1 LSIKKSTAEEV
12 LAFQLSDYKIPFQ
25 RELKLVPDR
34 KFRWDFVVLTL
45 AVEIQGGTWI
55 SGGHTTGKGY
65 QRDCEKMQLVI
76 LEGYTPV
83 FFTTQDVLEGRA
95 IQMIRNIYVT
105 PQILRNSRTETS
117 GRDDRSGDDK
127 EGGERTNRHI

>member
-1 LSIKKSTAEEV
+1 M
-12 LAFQLSDYKIPFQ
+12 LAFQLADYKIPFE
-25 RELKLVPDR
+25 RELLLVPGR
-34 KFRWDFVVLTL
+34 KFRWDFVVDKL

-105 PQILRNSRTETS
+105 PKLLQDKNRVRDRHTS
-117 GRDDRSGDDK
+117 GAGEDE
-127 EGGERTNRHI
+127 EGGRR